1 MDSGQCDSFWENLKF
16 FPKELI
22 WLITNLSH
30 TSTKHNIILF
40 LPQTCLMLW
49 DDAFGMLIS
58 VSLKIVKK
66 KKTAV
71 IKCILFQIQFNLA
84 ILNSQGKQNIF
95 QNSRSLKQPT
105 ENDSRANPNEMV
117 LSSKW
122 WGVQKNR
129 VWIGRVQLK
138 FYQNFKFPLGIT
150 WAKDNYW
157 MLNHV
162 YLTGE
167 LPPISEM
174 PQL

>member
-66 KKTAV
+66 KQKKTQQWLNAFNF
-71 IKCILFQIQFNLA
+71 KYSLILLFW
-84 ILNSQGKQNIF
+84 ILRGNKTFFRIVGA
-95 QNSRSLKQPT
+95 
-105 ENDSRANPNEMV
+105 ENDSKANPNEIV

-122 WGVQKNR
+122 WGVQKNW

-174 PQL
+174 LQL